1 MPSSFRVVRQLASG
15 GITEVVLAERTRH
28 DGSLEPV
35 VVKRV
40 LPVMKD
46 ERTFLDHF
54 AEESALALR
63 FDHPNIVRALDAGI
77 DDGLPYL
84 VMERL
89 EGVDL
94 RFVLRHLEAAG
105 HGLSPGV
112 ACGIG
117 AGVASGLDYAHA
129 VADDD
134 GPLHVVHRDI
144 SPHNVFVTID
154 GGVKILDFDIATT
167 GVHGAPARRARWSP
181 VMGKVAY
188 MAPEALSG
196 LDIDCRSDL
205 FALGVVLWELLVG
218 RRLWK
223 REDEQA
229 TRRAIRE
236 ESALPPS
243 VAAPGVPRIV
253 DPAVMGLLSKFPCS
267 RPSCASDIASVL
279 EGLAAAL
286 GSGSK
291 ADLAR
296 AIAAEILP
304 FTGPPA

>member
-1 MPSSFRVVRQLASG
+1 M
-15 GITEVVLAERTRH
+15 TEVVLAERTRP
-28 DGSLEPV
+28 DGTLEPI

-40 LPVMKD
+40 LPAMK
-46 ERTFLDHF
+46 EEPAFVEHF
-54 AEESALALR
+54 VEESALALR
-63 FDHPNIVRALDAGI
+63 FDHPNIVRALDAGVI
-77 DDGLPYL
+77 DGLPFL

-94 RFVLRHLEAAG
+94 RIVLRHLEARG
-105 HGLSPGV
+105 RGLSPAV

-117 AGVASGLDYAHA
+117 AGIASGLVYAHA

-144 SPHNVFVTID
+144 SPHNVFVTTE
-154 GGVKILDFDIATT
+154 GEVKILDFDIAAT
-167 GVHGAPARRARWSP
+167 GVHDSPRRARWSP

-188 MAPEALSG
+188 MAPEALGG

-218 RRLWK
+218 KRLWK
-223 REDEQA
+223 RDDEEA

-267 RPSCASDIASVL
+267 RPSCASDIANVL
-279 EGLAAAL
+279 HRIAASL
-286 GSGSK
+286 GAGS
-291 ADLAR
+291 DTDRAR